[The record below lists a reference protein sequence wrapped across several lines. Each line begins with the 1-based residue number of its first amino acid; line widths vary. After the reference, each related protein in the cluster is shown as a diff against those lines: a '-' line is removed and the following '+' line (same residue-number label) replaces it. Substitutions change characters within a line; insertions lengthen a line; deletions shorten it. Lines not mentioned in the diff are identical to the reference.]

1 MGVNESSPIDFVI
14 YYRVIEYLRGGDTP
28 NFFNNMNQNRMPG
41 WLVKC
46 IWLVVLLLL
55 VLAYFPLNGP
65 REHIHS
71 LEMTVDNR
79 IPPLPVFVFP
89 YLSIYLLA
97 AISLWRF
104 LKAETKVFSI
114 LALAIGLDLVISYLV
129 FLFYQTRVER
139 PVIAGSDISSSI
151 LRAVYSSDKPFN
163 AFPSLHTSLS
173 TLLVLLWGRVGSR
186 IQPIIALWAV
196 FIIASTLLTKQHY
209 IADVF
214 GGIAV
219 ALVSYYGAVRLGA
232 FAVGGAN
239 ERLVFWRRR
248 HR

>member
-1 MGVNESSPIDFVI
+1 MNRN
-14 YYRVIEYLRGGDTP
+14 RVPD
-28 NFFNNMNQNRMPG
+28 

-46 IWLVVLLLL
+46 LWLIVLLLL
-55 VLAYFPLNGP
+55 FYVYFPLNNL
-65 REHIHS
+65 REPIHS
-71 LEMTVDNR
+71 LELTVDDH
-79 IPPLPVFVFP
+79 IPVVPAFVFP
-89 YLSIYLLA
+89 YLSLYLLLV
-97 AISLWRF
+97 ISLWRF

-114 LALAIGLDLVISYLV
+114 LALAIGFDLVISYLV
-129 FLFYQTRVER
+129 FLFYQSQVER

-151 LRAVYSSDKPFN
+151 LREVYSSDKPFN

-173 TLLVLLWGRVGSR
+173 TLLVPLWGRVGSR

-209 IADVF
+209 IADVL

-219 ALVSYYGAVRLGA
+219 ALVSYYSTVGLGS
-232 FAVGGAN
+232 FAVGGVN
-239 ERLVFWRRR
+239 ERFAFWRRR

>member
-1 MGVNESSPIDFVI
+1 MNRN
-14 YYRVIEYLRGGDTP
+14 RVPD
-28 NFFNNMNQNRMPG
+28 

-55 VLAYFPLNGP
+55 FLAYFPLNNL
-65 REHIHS
+65 REPVHS
-71 LEMTVDNR
+71 LETAVDDH
-79 IPPLPVFVFP
+79 IPLVPVFVFP
-89 YLSIYLLA
+89 YLSLYLLLV
-97 AISLWRF
+97 ISLWRF
-104 LKAETKVFSI
+104 LKAEIKVFSI
-114 LALAIGLDLVISYLV
+114 LALAIGLDLVLSYLI
-129 FLFYQTRVER
+129 FLFYQTQVER

-173 TLLVLLWGRVGSR
+173 TLFVLLWGRVGSR

-219 ALVSYYGAVRLGA
+219 ALVSYYGAVRLGS

-239 ERLVFWRRR
+239 KRLVFWRRR

>member
-1 MGVNESSPIDFVI
+1 MK
-14 YYRVIEYLRGGDTP
+14 
-28 NFFNNMNQNRMPG
+28 QNGMPG

-55 VLAYFPLNGP
+55 FYAYFPLNSL
-65 REHIHS
+65 REPVHS
-71 LEMTVDNR
+71 LE
-79 IPPLPVFVFP
+79 LPVDDRISPVPAFVFP
-89 YLSIYLLA
+89 YLSLYLLLV
-97 AISLWRF
+97 ISLWRF
-104 LKAETKVFSI
+104 LKAETRIFVI
-114 LALAIGLDLVISYLV
+114 TALAIGLDLVLSYLI

-139 PVIAGSDISSSI
+139 PVILGSDISSSI
-151 LRAVYSSDKPFN
+151 LRWVYSIDKPFN

-209 IADVF
+209 MADVL

-219 ALVSYYGAVRLGA
+219 ALVSYYGAVRLGS

-239 ERLVFWRRR
+239 KRLVFWRRR